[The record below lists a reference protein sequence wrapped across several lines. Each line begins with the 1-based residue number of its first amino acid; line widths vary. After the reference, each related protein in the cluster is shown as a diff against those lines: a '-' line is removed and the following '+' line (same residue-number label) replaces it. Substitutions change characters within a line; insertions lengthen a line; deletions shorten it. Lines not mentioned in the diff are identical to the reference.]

1 MDIRDRLKS
10 ARKLAGIS
18 QLKLSEA
25 IGCTRAAVTMW
36 ESGVTKKIDGV
47 LLVRAAKELRVR
59 PEWLAVGEE
68 PMRVFDDEEFA
79 MVPRHDVEASM
90 GAGAEIYDEQIV
102 EHLAFKVKWLND
114 YGLDRKHLALISA
127 VGDSMEP
134 NITEGDLLLV
144 DKRPSQIQSLKN
156 GTIYVLRIDTQLYAK
171 RIQRKM
177 DGSIAIMSDNKIYSE
192 EVVPAERLNDLHIIG
207 RVAWIGRAL

>member
-68 PMRVFDDEEFA
+68 PMRSFDEEEFA
-79 MVPRHDVEASM
+79 MVPRHDIAASM
-90 GAGAEIYDEQIV
+90 GAGAEVYSEQIV
-102 EHLAFKVKWLND
+102 EHLAFKVKWLSE
-114 YGLDRKHLALISA
+114 YGLDRHNLALISA

-134 NITEGDLLLV
+134 TITEGDLLLV
-144 DKRPSQIQSLKN
+144 DKRPSEIQQLKN
-156 GTIYVLRIDTQLYAK
+156 GTIYVLRIDAQLYAK

-192 EVVPAERLNDLHIIG
+192 ETVSAERLNDLHIIG
-207 RVAWIGRAL
+207 RVAWIGRAI

>member
-59 PEWLAVGEE
+59 PEWLAIGEE
-68 PMRVFDDEEFA
+68 PMHIFDEEEFA
-79 MVPRHDVEASM
+79 MVPRYDVEASM
-90 GAGAEIYDEQIV
+90 GGGAEVDGELVI
-102 EHLAFKVKWLND
+102 EHLAFKVKWLSEC
-114 YGLDRKHLALISA
+114 GLDRHHLALINA

-134 NITEGDLLLV
+134 TIVGGDILLV
-144 DKRPSQIQSLKN
+144 DKRQAAIKDLQA
-156 GTIYVLRIDTQLYAK
+156 GVIYVLRIDTQLYAK
-171 RIQRKM
+171 RIQRKT
-177 DGSIAIMSDNKIYSE
+177 DGSVAIMSDNKIYSE
-192 EVVPAERLNDLHIIG
+192 ETVPADRLNDIHIIG
-207 RVAWIGRAL
+207 RVAWIGRAF